1 MHKSQTLASLLVVKI
16 SNNNSLPALGHW
28 KLQVYV
34 VCRKILVRNL
44 NSNLSSGLSETG
56 PRSFS
61 PFLQCRSSVSSMPNL
76 LTITTCLDVSTPCG
90 ITVSFTRA
98 ERPNDAFVRRI
109 NRNLIGVIK
118 TNLRFVDEAIMDC
131 VLRN

>member
-1 MHKSQTLASLLVVKI
+1 MHKSQTLASLLVVKM
-16 SNNNSLPALGHW
+16 SNNNSLPASGHW

-34 VCRKILVRNL
+34 VGSKVLERNL
-44 NSNLSSGLSETG
+44 NANLSPGTSETG

-61 PFLQCRSSVSSMPNL
+61 PFLQCRSSVWRMPNL
-76 LTITTCLDVSTPCG
+76 LMITTCLDVSTSFG

-109 NRNLIGVIK
+109 NRNMIGVK
-118 TNLRFVDEAIMDC
+118 TTLQFVEEAIMDC
-131 VLRN
+131 VFGI